1 MLKSHEAM
9 ALYTMYWPDWMCD
22 RAREHGLEGQRLRV
36 LWGGHNQDTR
46 FSRFKVGPGDRVVPV
61 TAIDGVLHALALIE
75 VAQKTTADAWL
86 PTHPD
91 DAKTRLHGCGSE
103 LLVARADAGL
113 PLAFTRRFSAAQ
125 LERFRYDGSSGPRAL
140 KFLDG
145 GKLKKSMS
153 VQGVYR
159 VTAET
164 ERLIEQVLAAPVLE
178 PPKTTAAA
186 LEAGLRERPDDEG
199 AARVLADAWQEQGDV
214 RGEVMAL
221 ELALAREADGVEAA
235 KLDARHAALMRA
247 QAGLKKRP
255 GGFPFRAF
263 QGARSFTELSTYGLS
278 LRDGLPEVLVEALF
292 GLGARLVEAEG
303 VHRVEAVRTVG
314 APLSRLLAS
323 LGASAVVG
331 PGSVWSRKKP
341 LSQGEVKRLVS
352 CDATLRL
359 SLAGRLRGSDEGAA
373 LPFQAA
379 SQWLGLPLLSEL
391 ELSLADRSL
400 RCSLRVPDGSPLAA
414 SRLVALEQVLRQ
426 LGGEVSR
433 QRKRRTATGDRP
445 AP

>member
-255 GGFPFRAF
+255 GGFPLRAF

-292 GLGARLVEAEG
+292 GLGAARRGRGRAPRRGRAHRGRAALEAAGLAGGQRRRRPGLGVEPE
-303 VHRVEAVRTVG
+303 EA
-314 APLSRLLAS
+314 A
-323 LGASAVVG
+323 
-331 PGSVWSRKKP
+331 
-341 LSQGEVKRLVS
+341 
-352 CDATLRL
+352 
-359 SLAGRLRGSDEGAA
+359 LAGRGEAPG
-373 LPFQAA
+373 
-379 SQWLGLPLLSEL
+379 
-391 ELSLADRSL
+391 
-400 RCSLRVPDGSPLAA
+400 
-414 SRLVALEQVLRQ
+414 VLRRHAAAVAC
-426 LGGEVSR
+426 G
-433 QRKRRTATGDRP
+433 AP
-445 AP
+445 ARE